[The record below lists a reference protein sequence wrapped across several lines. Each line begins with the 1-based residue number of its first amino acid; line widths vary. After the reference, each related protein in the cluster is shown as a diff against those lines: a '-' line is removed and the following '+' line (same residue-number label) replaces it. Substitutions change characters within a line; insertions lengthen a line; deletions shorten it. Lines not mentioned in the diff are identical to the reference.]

1 MADARLLRARKRVD
15 IHAFMIEFACP
26 ILLALSREPVKYKT
40 MPKQEPKRVLAVV
53 NDLFFSVKISEA
65 AKRNGLALEF
75 VKESGE
81 VLEKAKGKPS
91 LIVFDLNF
99 DAVDPLE
106 FITKLKASADTKGV
120 SLLGYLSH
128 LQSELKVKAQ
138 DAGCDMVLARS
149 AFSQNM
155 LMIFKRHAGIG

>member
-1 MADARLLRARKRVD
+1 
-15 IHAFMIEFACP
+15 
-26 ILLALSREPVKYKT
+26 

-75 VKESGE
+75 VKDSGE
-81 VLEKAKGKPS
+81 VLAKAKEKPS

-99 DAVDPLE
+99 DAVEPLDL
-106 FITKLKASADTKGV
+106 ITKLKGSAETKSV

-128 LQSELKVKAQ
+128 LQSELKVQAQ
-138 DAGCDMVLARS
+138 DAGCDMVMARS

>member
-1 MADARLLRARKRVD
+1 M
-15 IHAFMIEFACP
+15 
-26 ILLALSREPVKYKT
+26 Y
-40 MPKQEPKRVLAVV
+40 KQEPKRVLAVV

-75 VKESGE
+75 VKESKE
-81 VLEKAKGKPS
+81 VLEKAKTRPS

-99 DAVDPLE
+99 DAVDPLKL
-106 FITKLKASADTKGV
+106 ITKLKSSTETKGV
-120 SLLGYLSH
+120 SLLGFLSH
-128 LQSELKVKAQ
+128 LQSELKVQAQ

-155 LMIFKRHAGIG
+155 LVIFKRHAGIG

>member
-1 MADARLLRARKRVD
+1 
-15 IHAFMIEFACP
+15 
-26 ILLALSREPVKYKT
+26 

-106 FITKLKASADTKGV
+106 LITKLKASTETKSV

-128 LQSELKVKAQ
+128 LQSDLKVKAQ

>member
-1 MADARLLRARKRVD
+1 
-15 IHAFMIEFACP
+15 
-26 ILLALSREPVKYKT
+26 

-75 VKESGE
+75 VKDSEE
-81 VLEKAKGKPS
+81 VLAKAMAEKPS
-91 LIVFDLNF
+91 LIIFDLNF
-99 DAVDPLE
+99 ESVGPLDL
-106 FITKLKASADTKGV
+106 IKRLKASVETKGV

-128 LQSELKVKAQ
+128 LQSELKVQAQ

>member
-1 MADARLLRARKRVD
+1 
-15 IHAFMIEFACP
+15 MIEFACP
-26 ILLALSREPVKYKT
+26 ILLVLSRELVKYKT
-40 MPKQEPKRVLAVV
+40 MAKQEPKRVLAVV

-106 FITKLKASADTKGV
+106 LITKLKASADTKGV

>member
-1 MADARLLRARKRVD
+1 
-15 IHAFMIEFACP
+15 
-26 ILLALSREPVKYKT
+26 

-75 VKESGE
+75 VKDSVE
-81 VLEKAKGKPS
+81 VLAKAKEKPS

-99 DAVDPLE
+99 DAVEPLDL
-106 FITKLKASADTKGV
+106 ITKLKASAETKSV

-128 LQSELKVKAQ
+128 LQSELKVQAQ
-138 DAGCDMVLARS
+138 DAGCDMVMARS

>member
-1 MADARLLRARKRVD
+1 
-15 IHAFMIEFACP
+15 MIKFACP
-26 ILLALSREPVKYKT
+26 FLLILSWGTRKNIA

-65 AKRNGLALEF
+65 AKRIGLALEF
-75 VKESGE
+75 VKDSGE
-81 VLEKAKGKPS
+81 MLAKAKEKPS

-99 DAVDPLE
+99 DAVEPLDL
-106 FITKLKASADTKGV
+106 ITKLKASAETKSV

-128 LQSELKVKAQ
+128 LQSELKVQAQ

-155 LMIFKRHAGIG
+155 LMIFKRHAG

>member
-1 MADARLLRARKRVD
+1 
-15 IHAFMIEFACP
+15 
-26 ILLALSREPVKYKT
+26 
-40 MPKQEPKRVLAVV
+40 MPKQEPRRVLAVV

-75 VKESGE
+75 VKDSGE
-81 VLEKAKGKPS
+81 VLAKAKEAKPS

-99 DAVDPLE
+99 ESVDPLDL
-106 FITKLKASADTKGV
+106 ITKLKASAETKSV

-128 LQSELKVKAQ
+128 LQSELKVQAQ

>member
-1 MADARLLRARKRVD
+1 
-15 IHAFMIEFACP
+15 
-26 ILLALSREPVKYKT
+26 

-81 VLEKAKGKPS
+81 VLEKAKEDKPS

-99 DAVDPLE
+99 EAVEPL
-106 FITKLKASADTKGV
+106 KLISNLKSNADTKSV

-128 LQSELKVKAQ
+128 LQSELKVQAQ

-155 LMIFKRHAGIG
+155 LLIFKRHAGIG